1 MPLYAILYAP
11 KLHNLA
17 AMNGRAYAEFKE
29 GALTVDDDMLPVEII
44 AEGREAAHMLMR
56 LYDKQTKRTQQSIIL
71 ILAQWRKSTRTAPP
85 TTSGPETVST

>member
-11 KLHNLA
+11 KLRNLA

-44 AEGREAAHMLMR
+44 AEGREAAHMLIR
-56 LYDKQTKRTQQSIIL
+56 LYGDQAKLTQNSIIQ
-71 ILAQWRKSTRTAPP
+71 ILVAWRKSTRTAPP
-85 TTSGPETVST
+85 TT